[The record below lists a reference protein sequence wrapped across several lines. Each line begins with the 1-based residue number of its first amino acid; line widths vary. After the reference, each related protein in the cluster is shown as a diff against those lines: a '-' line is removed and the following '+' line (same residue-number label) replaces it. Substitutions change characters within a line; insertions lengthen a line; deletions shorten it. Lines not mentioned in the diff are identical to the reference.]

1 MFKNKYIFTFIVV
14 TFIILSITGAGIF
27 VDDEWVSAQ
36 QLKQLGEGHQII
48 TNEGTYG
55 YYANGTGGNYF
66 IARNNLFMYTMA
78 LPIISLPIYELI
90 KLSGDNYTRVIF
102 IAIWG
107 LLGVLIFQY
116 LYNMRKIKIKYMKMG
131 IGVIT
136 LLMLINVFLYHTFLT
151 IGKFIPT
158 EVLAI
163 VFTNI
168 ILFGLF
174 SVIVH
179 KIIDKLFEDNIR
191 FKLFAFITLLSC
203 TSLIFWVG
211 NCKDHML
218 TVLIATAILYF
229 LIKYEQE
236 KSMTSLS
243 FALLLTGLL
252 AWVRIEIGA
261 GMLIGISAYLLL
273 FHFKNTFSNKW
284 TLSISLFVGSIP
296 LWINNYI
303 STGSFFIHPF
313 TVATTEVYA
322 IRPNSTE
329 DIIAAQA
336 IFDAVANP
344 LWTPFH
350 TLFSPAS
357 GSVALLV
364 IIPLVAIIIP
374 AYILKQVKLSQTDIL
389 LLFIAFGSSIYHIIV
404 STKFMHADTGIMPDL
419 RYFIFFYTT
428 ITLFMLSIL
437 YKIKPDLNYKKIAM
451 YCILTT
457 GLLFILFTTYSGI
470 VSERGT
476 YRDLNKIVNT
486 LGAIT
491 MGAGVIA
498 IINDIRLNKNYL
510 TYILPI
516 MVAIPLAWQLV
527 MLFIYHNSKAQA
539 YPMFIPITEFIYN
552 YLFGLLL

>member
-1 MFKNKYIFTFIVV
+1 MFTSKYIFTFVIV
-14 TFIILSITGAGIF
+14 TFFLLSITGAGIF

-36 QLKQLGEGHQII
+36 QLKQLGSGHQII

-55 YYANGTGGNYF
+55 YYANGTSGNYF
-66 IARNNLFMYTMA
+66 TSRHNLFMYTMA
-78 LPIISLPIYELI
+78 LPIVSLPIYEII
-90 KLSGDNYTRVIF
+90 KLSGDENSRIIF

-107 LLGVLIFQY
+107 LLGVLLFQY
-116 LYNMRKIKIKYMKMG
+116 LYNLRKITKKYMAIG
-131 IGVIT
+131 IGMISI
-136 LLMLINVFLYHTFLT
+136 LMLLNVLLYNNFP
-151 IGKFIPT
+151 ISGKFNPP

-174 SVIVH
+174 AVTIQ
-179 KIIDKLFEDNIR
+179 KIIDILFDDNTR
-191 FKLFAFITLLSC
+191 FKLFAFITILSC

-211 NCKDHML
+211 NCKDHVL
-218 TVLIATAILYF
+218 TVLITTTILYL

-243 FALLLTGLL
+243 LALFLTGLL

-261 GMLIGISAYLLL
+261 GMLIGISGYLLL
-273 FHFKNTFSNKW
+273 FHFKNILSNKW
-284 TLSISLFVGSIP
+284 VLSISLLIGSIP

-303 STGSFFIHPF
+303 STGSPLIHPF
-313 TVATTEVYA
+313 TVASTEVYS
-322 IRPNSTE
+322 ITPHSQE
-329 DIIAAQA
+329 DIIAAKIIADA
-336 IFDAVANP
+336 IANP

-357 GSVALLV
+357 GAVALLV

-374 AYILKQVKLSQTDIL
+374 AYILKRVKLSQTDIL
-389 LLFIAFGSSIYHIIV
+389 LLFVAFGSSIYYIIV

-419 RYFIFFYTT
+419 RYFIFFYTA
-428 ITLFMLSIL
+428 ITLFMLSIF
-437 YKIKPDLNYKKIAM
+437 YKIKPDLNYKKITM
-451 YCILTT
+451 YIILAT
-457 GLLFILFTTYSGI
+457 GLLFILFSAYSGAL
-470 VSERGT
+470 SERGT
-476 YRDLNKIVNT
+476 YRDLNKVVNT

-491 MGAGVIA
+491 MGVGIIA
-498 IINDIRLNKNYL
+498 VINDIRLNKNYL

-516 MVAIPLAWQLV
+516 MIAIPLAWQLV
-527 MLFIYHNSKAQA
+527 MLFIYHTSKTQS
-539 YPMFIPITEFIYN
+539 YPMFIPITEFVYN